1 MTHDDVTILA
11 AATALAELLECEN
24 EALVALAFGRATALA
39 GEKERAIDRF
49 NRAAAAERA
58 GALSAAL
65 GHRLGELVAENKR
78 LLERALFVQGQVI
91 ACIARAAPRRDAMAR
106 SYGRTGAW
114 AGQGASMPIAL
125 AARV

>member
-1 MTHDDVTILA
+1 MTHDIETILA
-11 AATALAELLECEN
+11 AATALARVLECEN
-24 EALVALAFGRATALA
+24 EALGALAYARATALA
-39 GEKERAIDRF
+39 SEKERAIAGF
-49 NRAAAAERA
+49 NRAAAAGRSSEIPPLLAR
-58 GALSAAL
+58 
-65 GHRLGELVAENKR
+65 RLADLVAENKQ